1 MADPLVTINIISS
14 SAMVFGVVAGWLVVD
29 GWESDICLELCQTRR
44 FMIRNDT
51 NLLLKPFP
59 VMIATDRGQT
69 AAAGL
74 VPSNAAAVLYY
85 ANGSRVESR

>member
-1 MADPLVTINIISS
+1 MADLLVTINIISS

-69 AAAGL
+69 AAGP

>member
-1 MADPLVTINIISS
+1 MADLLVTINIISS

-59 VMIATDRGQT
+59 ATDRGQI
-69 AAAGL
+69 AAGL